1 MRERELVQQ
10 VLETWRTNDRVT
22 AALLR
27 AIPARGLRLAPY
39 GPRDRTLAQ
48 QFAHIHGVRRAWVRH
63 NAPRLVEGVP
73 AFARGADPDK
83 AALRAAFRS
92 SAGAVERLLVLT
104 LREGRRIKLFKGQ
117 PVRWLGYLISHEAHH
132 RGQIAVH
139 LKQHGLRL
147 PEAVAMQGLW
157 GQWGFT
163 PW

>member
-1 MRERELVQQ
+1 M
-10 VLETWRTNDRVT
+10 
-22 AALLR
+22 
-27 AIPARGLRLAPY
+27 
-39 GPRDRTLAQ
+39 
-48 QFAHIHGVRRAWVRH
+48 
-63 NAPRLVEGVP
+63 EGVP

-83 AALRAAFRS
+83 AALRAAFRA